1 MFSHYVTTHQLLFHA
16 LCFYRFQSLLGKVD
30 NVDSNLT
37 AMPHI
42 IQLLEKS
49 SSTSHVKSKVI
60 DIVSNLVNSVKD
72 DQTALIT
79 NIGKTAVKIVDSN
92 SDGLYLMSFFCG
104 NFFLVFGGGK
114 EDFYCK

>member
-1 MFSHYVTTHQLLFHA
+1 
-16 LCFYRFQSLLGKVD
+16 
-30 NVDSNLT
+30 
-37 AMPHI
+37 MPHI

-92 SDGLYLMSFFCG
+92 SDGLYLMSFLRG
-104 NFFLVFGGGK
+104 NLFFFGVGK
-114 EDFYCK
+114 KIFIVSKQKIDKKYKRLIYTTYINYIPKKIK